1 MRHAPLIQVRDWQ
14 VVGSPFSQEI
24 MRSLFSGFRNIF
36 ARASTHAWPP
46 QSADHRTAN
55 AILWNW
61 TERTS
66 HPRRSITHWLHEQTT
81 EWDIHVRGS
90 DTYHIYPTRID
101 FPLSSLQI
109 WNTYVATTMM
119 TTTLQGCKCAL
130 RELSPAGTAIAV
142 LKTDRCFATRLLAT
156 IRDCWKI

>member
-14 VVGSPFSQEI
+14 VVGSPFSREI

-46 QSADHRTAN
+46 P
-55 AILWNW
+55 I
-61 TERTS
+61 TERRMQFFETERNA
-66 HPRRSITHWLHEQTT
+66 RRTRVVQSRTDCMNKQQN
-81 EWDIHVRGS
+81 G
-90 DTYHIYPTRID
+90 TYMYERVIRTIYPTRID

-109 WNTYVATTMM
+109 WNTYVAAAATTTM
-119 TTTLQGCKCAL
+119 TTLQGCKCAL
-130 RELSPAGTAIAV
+130 QELSPAGTAIAV

-156 IRDCWKI
+156 IQGCWKI